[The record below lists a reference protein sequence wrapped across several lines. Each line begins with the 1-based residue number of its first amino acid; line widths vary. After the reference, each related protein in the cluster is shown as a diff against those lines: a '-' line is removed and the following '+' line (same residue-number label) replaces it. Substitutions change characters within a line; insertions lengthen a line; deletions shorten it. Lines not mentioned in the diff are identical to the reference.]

1 MSRSEPHP
9 DHAGGGPDL
18 AGIELLTVLQAL
30 SDPVRLEI
38 VRQLAGCVDEAGL
51 MCRQIELPVTKSTS
65 SHHLKVLSN
74 AGITAEREQGVRNIL
89 SDAKEDLIQRIAD
102 LKQTFYICNLNN
114 NPPQPLPYFYEMIA
128 EWRQA
133 GLKICVAGSSR
144 NTHFILEKMGIFSC
158 FDAVVDRYCYDIQK
172 VKPEPDIYL
181 AAFKKLNCE
190 PNSCAIVT
198 NSVRG
203 IKAAKKTGA
212 KTIGISTTVSKENLA
227 SFKPDLVVDNL
238 NEIKSARI
246 KV

>member
-1 MSRSEPHP
+1 MITNIILDFDGAVVNLQSYRLRSWKRAFNKFGLDFTIEEFFEYLH
-9 DHAGGGPDL
+9 DHL
-18 AGIELLTVLQAL
+18 
-30 SDPVRLEI
+30 
-38 VRQLAGCVDEAGL
+38 
-51 MCRQIELPVTKSTS
+51 
-65 SHHLKVLSN
+65 
-74 AGITAEREQGVRNIL
+74 REQGVRNIL

-128 EWRQA
+128 ELRQEE
-133 GLKICVAGSSR
+133 LKICVAGSSR

-227 SFKPDLVVDNL
+227 SF
-238 NEIKSARI
+238 
-246 KV
+246 